1 MTAAANN
8 ERREDAMGSTRLRIA
23 AALAALAMATG
34 ARAETASLW
43 VRSDGANFMPR
54 IVDAFNKGHDDKI
67 KLDIIPFSEI
77 IQKYGAAAAGGTAPD
92 ALSLDL
98 VYTPAFAAAGQLEDV
113 TDLAKALPYL
123 GSLSP
128 AHLKIATYKGR
139 IYGLPFSA
147 EGSVMLWNKAL
158 FKRAGLDPDKGP
170 TTWAEIAE
178 DAAKVNALG
187 GDIRGFYFAGSC
199 AGCMAFTLTP
209 LVWASGG
216 QVLNDDGSKAS
227 LDSAQLRGAIAL
239 YRDLV
244 AKGTVPAGA
253 QTDTGANFF
262 GAFATGK
269 VGMAPLG
276 AFAIG
281 ALNTQ
286 YAQIDYGVGFLPGKD
301 GGWSSFA
308 GGDNLVVTKGS
319 KKLPVI
325 KAFLDYAYSLE
336 GQTILAKYGS
346 LPVRGDIAKQ
356 ALKDLDPRYQIVAEA
371 MAKGHTPY
379 STVYNDAFNSAN
391 GPWIQMLNE
400 AIFGGDVD
408 EAVATGQQAMQS
420 VIDAAPA
427 K

>member
-1 MTAAANN
+1 M
-8 ERREDAMGSTRLRIA
+8 SLRIG
-23 AALAALAMATG
+23 LAATLALVAASTG
-34 ARAETASLW
+34 ARADTASLW
-43 VRSDGANFMPR
+43 VRSDGSTFMPR
-54 IVDAFNKGHDDKI
+54 IVDAFNKNHADKI
-67 KLDIIPFSEI
+67 KLDIIPASEI

-98 VYTPAFAAAGQLEDV
+98 VYTPSFAASGQLEDI
-113 TDLAKALPYL
+113 TDLANALPYL
-123 GSLSP
+123 ASLSQ
-128 AHLKIATYKGR
+128 AHVKIGTYKGR

-147 EGSVMLWNKAL
+147 EGSVLLWNKAL
-158 FKRAGLDPDKGP
+158 FRQAGLDPEKGP
-170 TTWAEIAE
+170 ATWADIAA

-187 GDIRGFYFAGSC
+187 GDIRGFYFSGSC

-216 QVLNDDGSKAS
+216 QVLNEDGSKAT
-227 LDSAQLRGAIAL
+227 LDSPELRGALAL

-244 AKGTVPAGA
+244 AKGMVPAGA

-262 GAFATGK
+262 AAFAGGK

-286 YAQIDYGVGFLPGKD
+286 YAQIDYGVTYLPGKD

-319 KKLPVI
+319 NKLPII
-325 KAFLDYAYSLE
+325 KAFLDFAYSLE

-346 LPVRGDIAKQ
+346 LPVRGDIARD
-356 ALKDLDPRYQIVAEA
+356 ALKDLDPRYQTVAAA

-379 STVYNDAFNSAN
+379 SVVYNDAFNSAN
-391 GPWIQMLNE
+391 GPWIQMVNE
-400 AIFGGDVD
+400 AIFGGNVD
-408 EAVATGQQAMQS
+408 EAIATGEQAMQS
-420 VIDAAPA
+420 IIDAAPA